1 MNDVQSSGVV
11 MRGEPKMTA
20 AQDGMK
26 SARSRENATRP
37 RSFMKRA
44 RLATLIVALTAVVA
58 VAAGTAG
65 ETNAFALPVPGGD
78 DVPLAESALPP
89 HSSPS
94 MHSAHC
100 ALKYA
105 AVLDLAELAHRD
117 GKSSSAYR
125 HAFNNVAGQMNDCD
139 SGARYAASSSVVVE
153 AAAGAGSASYE

>member
-1 MNDVQSSGVV
+1 
-11 MRGEPKMTA
+11 MRGEPKMTG

-65 ETNAFALPVPGGD
+65 ETNAFALPVPGGN
-78 DVPLAESALPP
+78 DVPLAGSALAP
-89 HSSPS
+89 HSTYSSPS
-94 MHSAHC
+94 SHSAHC

-125 HAFNNVAGQMNDCD
+125 HALNNVAGQMNDCD
-139 SGARYAASSSVVVE
+139 SGARYAASSSVVME
-153 AAAGAGSASYE
+153 AAAGAGAASYE